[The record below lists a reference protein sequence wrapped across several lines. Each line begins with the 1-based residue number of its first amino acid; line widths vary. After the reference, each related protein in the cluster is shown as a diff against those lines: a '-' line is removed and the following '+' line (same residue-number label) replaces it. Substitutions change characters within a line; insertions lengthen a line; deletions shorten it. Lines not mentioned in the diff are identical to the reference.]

1 LQEYDESI
9 AVVSGWAIVAHAL
22 REDGGL

>member
-22 REDGGL
+22 REAGDL